1 MMMHDDSAIVE
12 QNLAPRA
19 IFLKDTARGAVL
31 GGEQKQLCFLC
42 LSFGSCGFK

>member
-19 IFLKDTARGAVL
+19 IFLKDTARGAEAAL
-31 GGEQKQLCFLC
+31 FSM
-42 LSFGSCGFK
+42 SFFR